1 MVNNEQIR
9 NTRLDVLKVVCCI
22 LVIVL
27 YSPQLCGGVV
37 GEFIRAL
44 TAVAVPTFMAI
55 SGYLIFYVKE
65 YTGKKYFKIL
75 IKYMT
80 IFLIW
85 DAIYLTYAYISSQE
99 EMPFMQYAIINSEG
113 WHLWYLK
120 VYVQILLAY
129 PIIRAITKE
138 RKLCILF
145 SLIWLV
151 MIPLKYS
158 MATYFGI
165 DGIYLRLLQLPFF
178 QFSGVVS
185 GTTMGYY
192 PTECLG
198 YFILGGLLIDL
209 VEKSDK
215 YKIAMIIIGLV
226 GLMMTMFGQRYSETA
241 SQPLQLSVFFMMT
254 GFISL
259 MYLPHIKTGRIT
271 QNIVWMSDKTL
282 GVYIIQGFTL
292 RLSKHIISKILLG
305 SSIENIMICL
315 LTIISSFIIVAII
328 HKVIPSKI
336 CQYIM

>member
-1 MVNNEQIR
+1 
-9 NTRLDVLKVVCCI
+9 
-22 LVIVL
+22 
-27 YSPQLCGGVV
+27 
-37 GEFIRAL
+37 
-44 TAVAVPTFMAI
+44 
-55 SGYLIFYVKE
+55 
-65 YTGKKYFKIL
+65 
-75 IKYMT
+75 
-80 IFLIW
+80 
-85 DAIYLTYAYISSQE
+85 
-99 EMPFMQYAIINSEG
+99 
-113 WHLWYLK
+113 
-120 VYVQILLAY
+120 
-129 PIIRAITKE
+129 
-138 RKLCILF
+138 
-145 SLIWLV
+145 

-178 QFSGVVS
+178 QFSGAVS

-259 MYLPHIKTGRIT
+259 MYLPNIKTGRIT

-292 RLSKHIISKILLG
+292 RFSKHIISKILLG